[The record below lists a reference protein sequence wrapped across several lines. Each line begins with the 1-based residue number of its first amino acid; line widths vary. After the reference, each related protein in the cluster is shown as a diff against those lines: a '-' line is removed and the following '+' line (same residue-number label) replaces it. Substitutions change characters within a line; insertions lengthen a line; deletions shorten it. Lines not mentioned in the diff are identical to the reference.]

1 MAFDFF
7 GNGGRRDKLIK
18 KFDDLRVGDTLYNSS
33 GKGIQIKWFVV
44 GDSVVDVNIID
55 RVNDSIVVKERRLS
69 EEQLTK
75 VIFQ

>member
-7 GNGGRRDKLIK
+7 GNGQRRDKLIK
-18 KFDDLRVGDTLYNSS
+18 KFDDLRVGDTLYNSNK
-33 GKGIQIKWFVV
+33 KGIQIKWFVV
-44 GDSVVDVNIID
+44 GDSAVDINIID
-55 RVNDSIVVKERRLS
+55 EVDEVITVKERRIS